1 MACKQKNKYLHVLSV
16 LLLLL
21 AGTANMAF
29 AGPRIAIVVNSQNK
43 QHLSLQ
49 DVTNI
54 YNDKVVTW
62 ENGDKIDVY
71 NLPSSSQ
78 AREVFSR
85 ALLGLSAIGAAA
97 EESNRRIT
105 NTSRNPQFLKRERLV
120 RLAVGADKNAIGY
133 INAENVGNKNDL
145 RVLFFIE

>member
-1 MACKQKNKYLHVLSV
+1 MIERKQKNKYVLSV

-21 AGTANMAF
+21 LGITGTSFAN
-29 AGPRIAIVVNSQNK
+29 PRIAIIVNGQNNQK
-43 QHLSLQ
+43 ITLQ

-54 YNDKVVTW
+54 YNDKVITW
-62 ENGDKIDVY
+62 DNGNKIDVY
-71 NLPSSSQ
+71 NLPSSSH

-120 RLAVGADKNAIGY
+120 RLAVGVDKNAIGY
-133 INAENVGNKNDL
+133 INADNLGNKKDL
-145 RVLFFIE
+145 RVLFIIE

>member
-1 MACKQKNKYLHVLSV
+1 MACKQNNNCVYVLAALVLV
-16 LLLLL
+16 LL
-21 AGTANMAF
+21 GTTNTAF
-29 AGPRIAIVVNSQNK
+29 ADPRIAIIVNSQNK

-54 YNDKVVTW
+54 YNDKVITW
-62 ENGDKIDVY
+62 KNGEKIDVY
-71 NLPSSSQ
+71 NLPSSAQ

-120 RLAVGADKNAIGY
+120 RLAVRADKNAIGY
-133 INAENVGNKNDL
+133 INADNVGNKDEL
-145 RVLFFIE
+145 RVLFIIE